1 MTLSLT
7 VWARCRLEQCSSAG
21 DLMERRPR
29 LDLTETI
36 VDIRY
41 ILSTMN
47 QNRTRELKER
57 EFSQYYFDRPER
69 FSVLNCMCCL
79 EHFPSWILGLGKQKD
94 CFEGNRILSD
104 IPRGEDMGNTSNTIM
119 FDEREAKKI
128 VQCTYDTL
136 VTGFM
141 VLAGCNCLQTASIYD
156 TRTHGRLV
164 RVTVRLYPL
173 PVWLSDRRTVG
184 SDGLAVC

>member
-79 EHFPSWILGLGKQKD
+79 EHFPSWRGKKDSSVHIRYLGYWFYGSCGLQLLADRKHLWHTD
-94 CFEGNRILSD
+94 AR
-104 IPRGEDMGNTSNTIM
+104 T
-119 FDEREAKKI
+119 
-128 VQCTYDTL
+128 
-136 VTGFM
+136 TGPCYRAFISS
-141 VLAGCNCLQTASIYD
+141 ACL
-156 TRTHGRLV
+156 
-164 RVTVRLYPL
+164 TVRQTD
-173 PVWLSDRRTVG
+173 SR
-184 SDGLAVC
+184 